1 MTYWLL
7 SNFSIEDWKAVKAVC
22 FFCFFLVLMDYDPY
36 FSSSLMLLMQFCN
49 SLRMS
54 YCFFLHFF
62 SEIQCIIC
70 L

>member
-1 MTYWLL
+1 M
-7 SNFSIEDWKAVKAVC
+7 KAVC

-36 FSSSLMLLMQFCN
+36 FSSSLMLLMQFCS